1 MRVFSD
7 FGTPMLIGEGFK
19 TFPVLIYT
27 QFMGEVSTDDHFAA
41 SLCVIVIVITLL
53 LFFLQRYIA
62 GHYSYSMTALKPMEA
77 VEAKGSKKIFAYLLF
92 MALLFWQCCLN

>member
-1 MRVFSD
+1 
-7 FGTPMLIGEGFK
+7 
-19 TFPVLIYT
+19 
-27 QFMGEVSTDDHFAA
+27 MGEVSTDDHFAA

-77 VEAKGSKKIFAYLLF
+77 VESKGSKKFCLSFVYGVTFWSMLPQLTVILHLSLRSAAVLCTQVIFL
-92 MALLFWQCCLN
+92 CRII